1 MRLTCCF
8 FLQNVYAP
16 EDDPNMKIEY
26 YERNQEQNEEL
37 GISEEM
43 IAEEK
48 ERKEKAQS

>member
-1 MRLTCCF
+1 
-8 FLQNVYAP
+8 
-16 EDDPNMKIEY
+16 MKIVQ

-48 ERKEKAQS
+48 ARRERAGHPNKI